1 MNQVDSMNPV
11 KLSSLDW
18 DYRVLF
24 LLNNALIRHAFSGL
38 PVCVMDQGKLL
49 HEGIARGI
57 DATGCLQLETD
68 AGLVA
73 IAAGDLS
80 LRAASTNKA

>member
-1 MNQVDSMNPV
+1 
-11 KLSSLDW
+11 
-18 DYRVLF
+18 
-24 LLNNALIRHAFSGL
+24 
-38 PVCVMDQGKLL
+38 VCVMDQGKLL